1 MVLYGKKKLNKNFE
15 FYITKLMDIL
25 YKIYKV
31 FIYKKRILQLRKII
45 IKHNYRYYIL
55 NNSSILDYQY
65 DNLILKLKKLE
76 KLFPYLKNKYSPTKL
91 VGVSAPLIF
100 LKKIHHK
107 KPMLSLNNVF
117 HTKDLIKKFLYPL
130 KKLINKLNF
139 CCELKFDGIAIN
151 LLYKNGF
158 LIKASTRGN
167 GFIGED
173 ITEKIFQMN
182 HIPHVLKKKF
192 PNLLE
197 VRGEV
202 FITKKNFKILNKKIV
217 SKHKLFSN
225 TRSATLG
232 ILKLNKKNN
241 NKMLTLLSFFSYGI
255 GFIDKQKFLNQE
267 EILNNLKLYGFPVSN
282 YRKICSSYL
291 EIKKFYEIFKNKRN
305 FLPYS
310 IDGIVV
316 KINDIKIQEII
327 GNTTN
332 APRWA
337 IAYKFPSQEK
347 KTLLKKIIFQI
358 GRTGI
363 ITPVAKFNTVNIT
376 GVNINSATL
385 YNVNEIKKLNLQ
397 IGKTVII
404 QRCGDVIPKI
414 IGVIN
419 EKKIFNNTKNI
430 IIPKNCPS
438 CNSILIKKNN
448 NILYCKK
455 GLSCKDQLKA
465 YLKHFISKEVMNIC
479 FIGNKLIDKLVDNN
493 LVKNIIDLMNLD
505 NSILKKVNNLGI
517 KSINKILKNLQKKK
531 QITFDKFL
539 FSLNIPEVGK
549 VTSYNLSQ
557 FFFTLDKFLNTNL
570 IELNNI
576 TGIGIKTSLN
586 IYNFIKNK
594 NNINIIQN
602 LLKKIDIIYFKKIIK
617 KNYFYKK
624 NISITGKFSF
634 ITRINFINKLKKL
647 GAKINFNI
655 NKKTDI
661 LILGKNSS
669 SKLLKAHKLNI
680 KILNEKKIIY
690 LLKNNL

>member
-1 MVLYGKKKLNKNFE
+1 MVLYGKKKLNKNLK
-15 FYITKLMDIL
+15 FYITKLINIL
-25 YKIYKV
+25 YKIHKI
-31 FIYKKRILQLRKII
+31 FIYKKKILQLRKII
-45 IKHNYRYYIL
+45 IEHNYRYYIL
-55 NNSSILDYQY
+55 NNSNILDYQY

-76 KLFPYLKNKYSPTKL
+76 KLFPYLKNKYSPTQL
-91 VGVSAPLIF
+91 VGVPMPLIF
-100 LKKIHHK
+100 LKKIRHK

-117 HTKDLIKKFLYPL
+117 HIKDLLKKFLYPL

-158 LIKASTRGN
+158 LIRASTRGN
-167 GFIGED
+167 GLIGED
-173 ITEKIFQMN
+173 ITKKIFQIN
-182 HIPHVLKKKF
+182 NIPHFLKNNF

-197 VRGEV
+197 VRGEI
-202 FITKKNFKILNKKIV
+202 FITKKNFKILNQKIIL
-217 SKHKLFSN
+217 KHKLFSN
-225 TRSATLG
+225 TRSAALG

-255 GFIDKQKFLNQE
+255 GFINKQKFLNQE
-267 EILNNLKLYGFPVSN
+267 EILNNLELYGFPVSK

-291 EIKKFYEIFKNKRN
+291 EIKKFYEIFKKKRN

-316 KINDIKIQEII
+316 KINDIKIQEIV

-385 YNVNEIKKLNLQ
+385 YNINEIKKLNLQ
-397 IGKTVII
+397 IGKTIII

-414 IGVIN
+414 IGIIN
-419 EKKIFNNTKNI
+419 EKNFFNNIENI

-438 CNSILIKKNN
+438 CNSILIKKKN
-448 NILYCKK
+448 NILYCDK
-455 GLSCKDQLKA
+455 GLSCKSQLKA
-465 YLKHFISKEVMNIC
+465 YLKHFISKEVINIS
-479 FIGNKLIDKLVDNN
+479 FIGNKLIDKLVDGN
-493 LVKNIIDLMNLD
+493 LVKNIIDLLNLD
-505 NSILKKVNNLGI
+505 NSTLKKVNNLGI
-517 KSINKILKNLQKKK
+517 KSINKILKNLQKKQ

-539 FSLNIPEVGK
+539 FSLNIPEVGI

-576 TGIGIKTSLN
+576 KGIGIKTSLN
-586 IYNFIKNK
+586 IFNFIKNK

-602 LLKKIDIIYFKKIIK
+602 LLKKINIIYSKKIIK

-647 GAKINFNI
+647 GAKINFDI

-661 LILGKNSS
+661 LILGKNAS

-690 LLKNNL
+690 LLKNN